1 MAGGYGQSTMTAEEA
16 KNAFQDAADGKT
28 AKAPDMM
35 EDWKTLKTWKGH
47 HNRSKFTHEVIFV
60 KRYRTSR
67 GAQTICTSL
76 PAQPTQLSAFGT

>member
-1 MAGGYGQSTMTAEEA
+1 MAGGFGQSTMTAEEA

-47 HNRSKFTHEVIFV
+47 HNRSK
-60 KRYRTSR
+60 
-67 GAQTICTSL
+67 
-76 PAQPTQLSAFGT
+76 PARL